1 MHNLKLVISL
11 VFVCFIVIGCG
22 TFIGYR
28 IGESVER
35 ENIYKIR
42 VNKTELEKDSLYSFK
57 LKDDKLIKGIFK
69 GNSGDS
75 ITSLIIINK
84 NMVPDTIKKN
94 DISEIN
100 KISLKHDRRIKGAI
114 IGFLIDA
121 GIITVIAIN
130 MLLPNVFLWI
140 E

>member
-1 MHNLKLVISL
+1 M
-11 VFVCFIVIGCG
+11 GCG

-28 IGESVER
+28 IGESIES
-35 ENIYKIR
+35 ENIDKVR
-42 VNKTELEKDSLYSFK
+42 ANKNKLEKDSLYSFK
-57 LKDDKLIKGIFK
+57 LKDDKLKKGIFK
-69 GNSGDS
+69 GYNGDS

-84 NMVPDTIKKN
+84 NMLRDTITIN

-100 KISLKHDRRIKGAI
+100 KISLKHDRRTKGAI